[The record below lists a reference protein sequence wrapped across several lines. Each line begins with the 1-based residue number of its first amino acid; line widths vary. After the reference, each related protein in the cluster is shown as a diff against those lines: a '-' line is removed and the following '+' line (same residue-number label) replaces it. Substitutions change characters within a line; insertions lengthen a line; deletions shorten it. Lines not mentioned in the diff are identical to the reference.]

1 MAAAQGPYL
10 TIGGEACPAMRAR
23 VNNIHMVGIGGSG
36 MNGIAEV
43 LINMGFHVTGS
54 DLSASSSVRRLEKLG
69 ANVFIGHGADN
80 VGNTDV
86 LIKST
91 AIPDNNPELVEARE
105 RGIPI
110 IPRAEM
116 LAELMRLRTGVAIA
130 GTHGKTTTTS
140 LLATIFTEAGL
151 DPTVIIGGKL
161 NTYGSN
167 ARLGEGDYLIAE
179 ADESDGSFLL
189 LSPIISVVTNVDKDH
204 MDFYPDQA
212 AIDASFTK
220 FMNSIPFY
228 GMNVICGDDQGVQ
241 RLLPS
246 IKRPCLTYGIGP
258 KNKLRGEIVSSHL
271 RSLFKVYLDDEL
283 WGEVTVAQPGIHNVL
298 NALACIGVAMEAGL
312 PKEDIINGLANFG
325 GVGRRFER
333 KGERKGVMVVDDYGH
348 HPAEILANLA
358 TARECY
364 PDRRL
369 VVAFQP
375 HRFTRTQ
382 ALFGDFCKAFVDA
395 DLLLLTEIY
404 PASESPIPGVS
415 GLSLAQGIK
424 QISDTRVEFFPDFQ
438 ALENRL
444 ADTLKPG
451 DLFMTQ
457 GAGSIWRIGE
467 NWLNQPD
474 DQGEE
479 GLDAPAEKTM
489 NENGM

>member
-10 TIGGEACPAMRAR
+10 TVAGETCPAMRAR

-54 DLSASSSVRRLEKLG
+54 DLSASAAVRRLEKLG
-69 ANVFIGHGADN
+69 ATVFIGHGADN
-80 VGNTDV
+80 VGAADV

-91 AIPDNNPELVEARE
+91 AIPDKNPELMEARD

-116 LAELMRLRTGVAIA
+116 LAELMRLRTGIAVA

-140 LLATIFTEAGL
+140 LMATIFTEAGL

-161 NTYGSN
+161 NTFGAN

-179 ADESDGSFLL
+179 ADESDGSFLR
-189 LSPIISVVTNVDKDH
+189 LSPIITVVTNVDKDH
-204 MDFYPDQA
+204 MDFYDNQD
-212 AIDASFTK
+212 AIDLSFIR

-228 GMNVICGDDQGVQ
+228 GMNVVCGDDEGVQ
-241 RLLPS
+241 RLLPL
-246 IKRPCLTYGIGP
+246 IKRPCLTYGLG
-258 KNKLRGEIVSSHL
+258 KSNRLRGEIVSAHL
-271 RSLFKVYLDDEL
+271 RTLFKVYFDGEE
-283 WGEVTVAQPGIHNVL
+283 WGEVTVAQPGTHNVL
-298 NALACIGVAMEAGL
+298 NALACIGVALEAGL
-312 PKEDIINGLANFG
+312 EKDDIINGLGNFG

-333 KGERKGVMVVDDYGH
+333 KGERKGVVVVDDYGH
-348 HPAEILANLA
+348 HPAEIEANLR

-375 HRFTRTQ
+375 HRFSRTQ
-382 ALFGDFCKAFVDA
+382 ALFGEFCQVFSDA

-424 QISDTRVEFFPDFQ
+424 QVSDTKVQFFPDFE

-444 ADTLKPG
+444 RDILKPG

-457 GAGSIWRIGE
+457 GAGSIWTIGE
-467 NWLNQPD
+467 NWLEQPEPAETPD
-474 DQGEE
+474 DDKETEE
-479 GLDAPAEKTM
+479 
-489 NENGM
+489 

>member
-10 TIGGEACPAMRAR
+10 TVGGEACPAMRAR

-43 LINMGFHVTGS
+43 LINMGFNVTGS
-54 DLSASSSVRRLEKLG
+54 DLSASASVRRLENLG

-80 VGNTDV
+80 VGEADV

-91 AIPDNNPELVEARE
+91 AIPDKNPELATARE

-116 LAELMRLRTGVAIA
+116 LAELMRLRTGVAVA

-161 NTYGSN
+161 SIYGAN
-167 ARLGEGDYLIAE
+167 ARLGDGDYLIAE

-189 LSPIISVVTNVDKDH
+189 LSPIITVVTNVDKDH
-204 MDFYPDQA
+204 MDFYADQE

-228 GMNVICGDDQGVQ
+228 GMNVVCGDDEGVQ
-241 RLLPS
+241 RLLPN
-246 IKRPCLTYGIGP
+246 IKRPCLTYGLGP
-258 KNKLRGEIVSSHL
+258 KNRLRGEIITSQL
-271 RSLFKVYLDDEL
+271 RSLFKVYLDGEE

-298 NALACIGVAMEAGL
+298 NALACIGVSLEAGL
-312 PKEDIINGLANFG
+312 DKEDIINGLANFG

-333 KGERKGVMVVDDYGH
+333 KGERKGVLVIDDYGH
-348 HPAEILANLA
+348 HPAEIMANLQ
-358 TARECY
+358 TAKACY

-375 HRFTRTQ
+375 HRFSRTQ
-382 ALFGDFCKAFVDA
+382 ALFGEFCKVFTDA

-424 QISDTRVEFFPDFQ
+424 QVSETKVQFFPDFET
-438 ALENRL
+438 LEKRL
-444 ADTLKPG
+444 ANTLQPG

-467 NWLNQPD
+467 NWLNRPETEIDAD
-474 DQGEE
+474 D
-479 GLDAPAEKTM
+479 D
-489 NENGM
+489 ENAGDEA

>member
-10 TIGGEACPAMRAR
+10 TVGGEACPAMRAR

-43 LINMGFHVTGS
+43 LINMGFNVTGS
-54 DLSASSSVRRLEKLG
+54 DMSASSAVRRLEQLG
-69 ANVFIGHGADN
+69 AEVFIGHGEDN
-80 VGNTDV
+80 LGDADV

-91 AIPDNNPELVEARE
+91 AIPDKNPELVAARKK
-105 RGIPI
+105 GIPI

-116 LAELMRLRTGVAIA
+116 LAELMRLRTGVAVA

-140 LLATIFTEAGL
+140 LLATIFDEAGL

-161 NTYGSN
+161 SIYGSN

-189 LSPIISVVTNVDKDH
+189 LSPIITVVTNVDKDH
-204 MDFYPDQA
+204 MDFYKDQD
-212 AIDASFTK
+212 AIDASFTQ

-228 GMNVICGDDQGVQ
+228 GMNVVCGDDEGVQ
-241 RLLPS
+241 RLLPN
-246 IKRPCLTYGIGP
+246 IKRPCLTYGFG
-258 KNKLRGEIVSSHL
+258 KQNKLRGEIVTAHL
-271 RSLFKVYLDDEL
+271 RSMFKVYLDGEE
-283 WGEVTVAQPGIHNVL
+283 WGEVTVAQPGNHNVL
-298 NALACIGVAMEAGL
+298 NALASIGVALEAGL
-312 PKEDIINGLANFG
+312 DKEDIINGLANFA

-348 HPAEILANLA
+348 HPAEILANLQ
-358 TARECY
+358 TAKACY

-382 ALFGDFCKAFVDA
+382 ALFGEFCKAFTDA
-395 DLLLLTEIY
+395 DLLMLTEIY

-424 QISDTRVEFFPDFQ
+424 QVSETKVQFFPDFE
-438 ALENRL
+438 ALEKRL
-444 ADTLKPG
+444 KDTLKPG

-457 GAGSIWRIGE
+457 GAGSIWTIGE
-467 NWLNQPD
+467 NWLEQTDVVETETEND
-474 DQGEE
+474 TETEE
-479 GLDAPAEKTM
+479 VEA
-489 NENGM
+489 

>member
-10 TIGGEACPAMRAR
+10 TVSGEACPAMRAR

-43 LINMGFHVTGS
+43 LINMGFNVTGS
-54 DLSASSSVRRLEKLG
+54 DLSASAPVRRLENLG
-69 ANVFIGHGADN
+69 ATVFIGHGADN
-80 VGNTDV
+80 VGDADV

-91 AIPDNNPELVEARE
+91 AIPDKNPEIVEARE

-116 LAELMRLRTGVAIA
+116 LAELMRLKTGVAIA

-140 LLATIFTEAGL
+140 LLATIFTEANL
-151 DPTVIIGGKL
+151 DPTVIIGGRL
-161 NTYGSN
+161 SIYGSN

-189 LSPIISVVTNVDKDH
+189 LSPIITVVTNVDKDH
-204 MDFYPDQA
+204 MDFYADQQ
-212 AIDASFTK
+212 AIDDSFTQ

-228 GMNVICGDDQGVQ
+228 GMNVVCGDDEGVQ
-241 RLLPS
+241 RILPD
-246 IKRPCLTYGIGP
+246 IKRPCLTYGLGP
-258 KNKLRGEIVSSHL
+258 KNRLRGEIISSHL
-271 RSLFKVYLDDEL
+271 RSLFRVYLDGEE
-283 WGEVTVAQPGIHNVL
+283 WGEVTVAQPGTHNVL
-298 NALACIGVAMEAGL
+298 NALACIGVALEAGL
-312 PKEDIINGLANFG
+312 DKEDIINGLANFG

-333 KGERKGVMVVDDYGH
+333 KGEHKGVMVIDDYGH
-348 HPAEILANLA
+348 HPAEILANLE
-358 TARECY
+358 TAKACY

-382 ALFGDFCKAFVDA
+382 ALFGDFCKVFKDA

-424 QISDTRVEFFPDFQ
+424 QVSDTKVQFFPDFDSM
-438 ALENRL
+438 EKRL
-444 ADTLKPG
+444 KDILKPG
-451 DLFMTQ
+451 DLFITQ

-467 NWLNQPD
+467 NWLNQS
-474 DQGEE
+474 
-479 GLDAPAEKTM
+479 DAPEPEEIEEIK
-489 NENGM
+489 E

>member
-10 TIGGEACPAMRAR
+10 TVGGEACPAMRAR

-43 LINMGFHVTGS
+43 LINMGFKVTGS
-54 DLSASSSVRRLEKLG
+54 DLSASASVRRLEKLG
-69 ANVFIGHGADN
+69 ATVFIGHGADN
-80 VGNTDV
+80 VGEADV

-91 AIPDNNPELVEARE
+91 AIPDKNPELVAARE

-151 DPTVIIGGKL
+151 DPTVIIGGRL
-161 NTYGSN
+161 SIFGSN

-189 LSPIISVVTNVDKDH
+189 LSPIITVVTNVDKDH
-204 MDFYPDQA
+204 MDFYADQA
-212 AIDASFTK
+212 AIDESFTS

-228 GMNVICGDDQGVQ
+228 GMNVVCGDDEGVQ
-241 RLLPS
+241 RLLPN
-246 IKRPCLTYGIGP
+246 IKRPCLTYGLGR
-258 KNKLRGEIVSSHL
+258 KNRLRGEILSAHL
-271 RSLFKVYLDDEL
+271 RSLFKVYLDGEE
-283 WGEVTVAQPGIHNVL
+283 WGEVTVAQPGTHNVL
-298 NALACIGVAMEAGL
+298 NALACIGVALEAGL
-312 PKEDIINGLANFG
+312 AKEDIINGLANFG

-333 KGERKGVMVVDDYGH
+333 KGEKKGVLVVDDYGH
-348 HPAEILANLA
+348 HPAEILANLR
-358 TARECY
+358 TAKACY

-375 HRFTRTQ
+375 HRFSRTQ
-382 ALFGDFCKAFVDA
+382 ALFGEFCKVFTDA

-424 QISDTRVEFFPDFQ
+424 QVSETKVEFFPDFD
-438 ALENRL
+438 ALEAALSDIIR
-444 ADTLKPG
+444 
-451 DLFMTQ
+451 
-457 GAGSIWRIGE
+457 
-467 NWLNQPD
+467 
-474 DQGEE
+474 
-479 GLDAPAEKTM
+479 PATCS
-489 NENGM
+489 

>member
-1 MAAAQGPYL
+1 MAAAQGPFL
-10 TIGGEACPAMRAR
+10 NIGGDSCPAMRSR

-43 LINMGFHVTGS
+43 LINMGFTVTGS
-54 DLSASSSVRRLEKLG
+54 DMSASASVRRLEKLG
-69 ANVFIGHGADN
+69 ANVFIGHGAEN
-80 VGNTDV
+80 LGEVDV

-91 AIPDNNPELVEARE
+91 AIPDTNPELVEARE

-140 LLATIFTEAGL
+140 LLATIFTEAQF

-189 LSPIISVVTNVDKDH
+189 LSPIITVVTNVDKDH
-204 MDFYPDQA
+204 MDFYADLD
-212 AIDASFTK
+212 AIDTAFTQ

-228 GMNVICGDDQGVQ
+228 GMNVVCGDDAGVK
-241 RLLPS
+241 RILPN
-246 IKRPCLTYGIGP
+246 IKRPYLTYGLGP
-258 KNKLRGEIVSSHL
+258 KNKLRGEIISTGL
-271 RSLFKVYLDDEL
+271 RSLFKVYLDGKE

-298 NALACIGVAMEAGL
+298 NALACIGVSLEAGL
-312 PKEDIINGLANFG
+312 DKKDIITGLANFG
-325 GVGRRFER
+325 GVGRRFDI
-333 KGERKGVMVVDDYGH
+333 KGENKGVIVIDDYGH
-348 HPAEILANLA
+348 HPAEILANLK
-358 TARECY
+358 TAKACY
-364 PDRRL
+364 PNRRL

-382 ALFGDFCKAFVDA
+382 ALFGEFCKVFADA
-395 DLLLLTEIY
+395 DLLMLTEIY
-404 PASESPIPGVS
+404 PANESPIPGVS

-424 QISDTRVEFFPDFQ
+424 QVSETKVEFYPDFET
-438 ALENRL
+438 LEAQL
-444 ADTLKPG
+444 KDTLKPG
-451 DLFMTQ
+451 DLFITQ

-467 NWLNQPD
+467 NWLNQRD
-474 DQGEE
+474 EE
-479 GLDAPAEKTM
+479 TSTVTANDTAVEIK
-489 NENGM
+489 E